1 MNQSEHTPPSPRSV
15 RLALLALA
23 AMALLWGYNWVV
35 MKQVLAYVGA
45 FDFSAW
51 RTILGAAILFLVLA
65 LTRRPMRITALPRVI
80 LLGILQTGVFSA
92 LIQIALI
99 QGGAGKTSI
108 LVYTMPFWV
117 VPMAWFAFGERIRGL
132 QWVALVLAGVGLA
145 LVLEPWANMATPLS
159 NLLAVGAGL
168 CWALATIVAKWIRRD
183 YDIDVLTLT
192 AWQMLFGALALCIV
206 AWLVP
211 ERPVDPTPYFYG
223 ALAYNAIIATGLAW
237 FLWLYALQ
245 NLSAGVAGM
254 SALGVPVV
262 GVLGGWLQLGER
274 PAAVELTGMLLIAAA
289 LLVLSLRG
297 MRRAGR

>member
-1 MNQSEHTPPSPRSV
+1 
-15 RLALLALA
+15 
-23 AMALLWGYNWVV
+23 
-35 MKQVLAYVGA
+35 MKQVLRYVGP

-51 RTILGAAILFLVLA
+51 RTILGAAVLFLALA
-65 LTRRPMRITALPRVI
+65 VTRRPMRIAAVPRVVLLGVLQTAL
-80 LLGILQTGVFSA
+80 FSA
-92 LIQIALI
+92 LIQIALV

-117 VPMAWFAFGERIRGL
+117 VPMAWFAFGERIHGM
-132 QWVALVLAGVGLA
+132 QWVALVLAAIGLT
-145 LVLEPWANMATPLS
+145 LILEPWDDMAAPLS
-159 NLLAVGAGL
+159 NLLAIGAGL

-183 YDIDVLTLT
+183 FDMDVLTLT
-192 AWQMLFGALALCIV
+192 AWQMLFGALALCIA

-211 ERPVDPTPYFYG
+211 EKPVDPTPYFYG

-245 NLSAGVAGM
+245 NLSAGMAGM

-262 GVLGGWLQLGER
+262 GVLASWLQLGEQ
-274 PAAVELTGMLLIAAA
+274 PSAVELVGMLLIATA

-297 MRRAGR
+297 MRRTGSKPPSA

>member
-1 MNQSEHTPPSPRSV
+1 
-15 RLALLALA
+15 
-23 AMALLWGYNWVV
+23 MALLWGYNWVV